1 MAAKARAA
9 ERASSGN
16 EGAGGLGPECCRD
29 RPSPTSSEQAHE
41 ACCCG
46 APAAS
51 DLDGEDDEPTASRP
65 LFFFSRTFFNP
76 HRHVR
81 RPCSRPLQEQV
92 PQGDLRPITCIPWVD
107 WQLEESLRVGPHGCE
122 RCQGRPTTRQGPS
135 SGDLRPRGPRS
146 AADPR
151 EAAEERKRA
160 RAEAT
165 PYLKAEDDEAT
176 SAPPPQLQFRVRA
189 LLTPGS
195 LFQREPWPR
204 VCAGPRLPVASD
216 RADQRGVHR
225 NLRPLPQRQAV
236 GHHLDPPAIRRRRVE
251 VEVPKGDAGG
261 HPCSG
266 LTANARRSP
275 FKGPRSLREHPD
287 LSTRRSVVPEFIK
300 GPPAAAAAR
309 GEWQRQAQPPQEKN
323 SELPIVDHE
332 VWAARDDDGERA
344 ARTFAAL
351 GQQQRS
357 GMMTRSQRGV
367 GGGGFEIGGP
377 PISGSGWGGG
387 GR

>member
-1 MAAKARAA
+1 MRSNNMQPADPGLRGIRTTAWASMAPEPGRGLHDYPYQTSLTRAKATDSNLIAPSRARTPKA
-9 ERASSGN
+9 AHCAGWGGAKQAMPARA
-16 EGAGGLGPECCRD
+16 RWW
-29 RPSPTSSEQAHE
+29 RR
-41 ACCCG
+41 CCG
-46 APAAS
+46 ATSSNLHQRRDYAVAAACRRATLLRCANRS
-51 DLDGEDDEPTASRP
+51 VFIRTTTGFRCAFVSQYYGFGVCLFLRPWSRVG
-65 LFFFSRTFFNP
+65 LTT

-135 SGDLRPRGPRS
+135 SGDLRQGARVRPRT
-146 AADPR
+146 
-151 EAAEERKRA
+151 RA
-160 RAEAT
+160 RRRRNASVLV
-165 PYLKAEDDEAT
+165 LKRPPT
-176 SAPPPQLQFRVRA
+176 SRPKTTRRHRPRPLQLQFRVRA

-287 LSTRRSVVPEFIK
+287 LSTRRSVTTVLVLLRK
-300 GPPAAAAAR
+300 TM
-309 GEWQRQAQPPQEKN
+309 
-323 SELPIVDHE
+323 S
-332 VWAARDDDGERA
+332 
-344 ARTFAAL
+344 
-351 GQQQRS
+351 
-357 GMMTRSQRGV
+357 
-367 GGGGFEIGGP
+367 
-377 PISGSGWGGG
+377 
-387 GR
+387 